1 MFDVATCSLVVP
13 SGEGRKPL
21 LFSLAKIYEA
31 ESRIPEVATVN
42 AGKAPEL
49 LAAFNIAYLTI
60 KDMIVRLHL
69 CLDDAQKA
77 LNIRK
82 SIVILDIAPN
92 VLKNKGL
99 TRPSS
104 PSGSEDQR
112 EAVLYS
118 DQEFLKCQDRVSC
131 IKAMIE
137 LMESKKTGVEW
148 AYTSVKKILGGE
160 TNWADINKNRSLSV
174 PDQHPAMRDTDPNSP
189 RNKFG

>member
-1 MFDVATCSLVVP
+1 MFDAETCSLVVP

-21 LFSLAKIYEA
+21 LFPLQKIYEA

-49 LAAFNIAYLTI
+49 LATFNIAYLHV
-60 KDMIVRLHL
+60 KDMIVRLRL
-69 CLDDAQKA
+69 CLDDAKKA
-77 LNIRK
+77 SNMRK
-82 SIVILDIAPN
+82 SIVVLDIAPG

-112 EAVLYS
+112 EAVLNGDVEY
-118 DQEFLKCQDRVSC
+118 LKCQDRVSC
-131 IKAMIE
+131 IEAMIE
-137 LMESKKTGVEW
+137 LMESKKTGVEM

-160 TNWADINKNRSLSV
+160 TNWADINKNRNLSV
-174 PDQHPAMRDTDPNSP
+174 PAEHPAGIHDPNSV